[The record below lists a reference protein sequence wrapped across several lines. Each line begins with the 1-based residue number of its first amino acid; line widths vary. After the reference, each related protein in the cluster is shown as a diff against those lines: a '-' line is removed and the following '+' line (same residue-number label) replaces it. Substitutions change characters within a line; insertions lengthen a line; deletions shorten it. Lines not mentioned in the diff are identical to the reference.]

1 MGLLHFAIFCN
12 SFVIFKGKRDQRIIP
27 IVKPLANTTL
37 EFINTVGNLYF
48 KQSNHKNIADKKINY
63 FMDYIRT
70 KYAIKTST
78 LNEDFTLILAEK
90 SAFEKI
96 EIRKIVSIIN
106 KISCSTSIKK
116 ETLLELNNVIENF
129 YIKTG
134 AYGK

>member
-1 MGLLHFAIFCN
+1 
-12 SFVIFKGKRDQRIIP
+12 
-27 IVKPLANTTL
+27 
-37 EFINTVGNLYF
+37 
-48 KQSNHKNIADKKINY
+48 
-63 FMDYIRT
+63 MDYIRT